1 MQSTRVHKL
10 KRRVTVEQKT
20 GTVKSLKVIH
30 GCSSEK
36 KPLLLPSILIADQI
50 LNCDQVLGAVE
61 DLWYETGES
70 LYQFLDLLF
79 FGEISHGHAFSPS
92 FDCKEKGEK
101 N

>member
-1 MQSTRVHKL
+1 MLFR
-10 KRRVTVEQKT
+10 
-20 GTVKSLKVIH
+20 
-30 GCSSEK
+30 K
-36 KPLLLPSILIADQI
+36 KPSLLPSILIADQI

-70 LYQFLDLLF
+70 LYQFLDLLV

-92 FDCKEKGEK
+92 FDYKEKGERII